1 MQLIKIS
8 LLALLSG
15 YAAAQ
20 DIDDNDVPTECRA
33 VCQVVTQLTQQCDTQ
48 NNDID
53 SGYINCVC
61 SYNNAASLIPACEA
75 CIANYDTNDG
85 HDNDVNDLIRSCS
98 FTTTVFVSGAG
109 TSARTTASTSAAGS
123 ASVTTTSVST
133 GRTTLAGG
141 SVQSTTATSTGVVA
155 ANTNSVGTTASTAA
169 GNAAPTTSGNA
180 AAGRTVEM
188 GVAGSVFLGVVGFL
202 GLI

>member
-98 FTTTVFVSGAG
+98 FTTTVFQ
-109 TSARTTASTSAAGS
+109 
-123 ASVTTTSVST
+123 
-133 GRTTLAGG
+133 
-141 SVQSTTATSTGVVA
+141 VQRLSPRHPYQLVEP
-155 ANTNSVGTTASTAA
+155 